1 MNGNT
6 SIGFSRRA
14 RASGLP
20 HERAPETSDTMRRP
34 ERAVASAVLLN
45 LELERALE
53 PVLGVVDLELED
65 VDVDQALLDRL
76 REVRGTC

>member
-1 MNGNT
+1 
-6 SIGFSRRA
+6 
-14 RASGLP
+14 
-20 HERAPETSDTMRRP
+20 MRRP

-65 VDVDQALLDRL
+65 VDIDQALLDRL
-76 REVRGTC
+76 REVRGAC